1 LDENG
6 KPIDDVQISDENN
19 NETTDNKSKR
29 RRKENI
35 NSELEE
41 TNQTLNPFDV
51 LPSIKES
58 ENEQEVNLEQER
70 ITPDGTSF
78 RNSRISSFG
87 SSFFYAFIYTMFLCQ
102 HMHHVKKLVRIV

>member
-51 LPSIKES
+51 VFAPILPNVLVFSAPFPKFPFH
-58 ENEQEVNLEQER
+58 V
-70 ITPDGTSF
+70 
-78 RNSRISSFG
+78 
-87 SSFFYAFIYTMFLCQ
+87 FL
-102 HMHHVKKLVRIV
+102 